1 MCVGRVYFGS
11 ETRKHQERLALRNL
25 GYARQTLNNYEEY
38 EGIVSMKLA
47 IKMRK
52 RWVRHEDFPEGH
64 PFQYYSRPQA
74 FSFGGL
80 MGSGA
85 IA

>member
-1 MCVGRVYFGS
+1 MQAKK
-11 ETRKHQERLALRNL
+11 TRERTLPTEAEKAKVQE
-25 GYARQTLNNYEEY
+25 E
-38 EGIVSMKLA
+38 
-47 IKMRK
+47 
-52 RWVRHEDFPEGH
+52 WVRHEDFPEGH